1 MATTERKERTLGP
14 GIWLPVPDEP
24 EWQGVWDTHQQL
36 FFCLVCEC
44 WVGQRVQWEEHMQL
58 SKHKRRVR
66 DADMAIEGEWLMVQ
80 QGAELAADRAP

>member
-1 MATTERKERTLGP
+1 M
-14 GIWLPVPDEP
+14 
-24 EWQGVWDTHQQL
+24 HQQL

-44 WVGQRVQWEEHMQL
+44 WAGQRVQWELHMQL